1 MEKLMEGGRK
11 CNLSLT
17 ILKEIYFIFLLQLP
31 INFSYTIDA
40 RFVKHSFM
48 IHLSVVIM
56 AFYIES
62 NYGFWIHK
70 NSFFFVIL
78 HKNTIICF

>member
-1 MEKLMEGGRK
+1 MEKLMEGAENVIYHWQFWK
-11 CNLSLT
+11 KF
-17 ILKEIYFIFLLQLP
+17 ILFFLLQLP

-40 RFVKHSFM
+40 RFVKHAFV
-48 IHLSVVIM
+48 IHLSVLIM

-70 NSFFFVIL
+70 NSFFLWFYTIL
-78 HKNTIICF
+78 CF